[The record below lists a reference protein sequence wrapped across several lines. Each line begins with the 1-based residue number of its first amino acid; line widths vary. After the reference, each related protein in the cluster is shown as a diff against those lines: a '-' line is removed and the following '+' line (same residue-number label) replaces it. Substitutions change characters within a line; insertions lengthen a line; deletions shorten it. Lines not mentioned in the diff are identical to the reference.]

1 MNMNMVR
8 VMVSIRVSIRVEV
21 ADCCIQTTNG
31 DPPRGSAPLRILLC
45 PLKKLPAID
54 QLLVLLLLLRVGQFM
69 FFSCR
74 RRRAKQ
80 RKVDTDPALSTA
92 SSYCHLAP
100 ASGNSYDDLVDDV
113 TILGDAEN
121 SSGCYFQFQTSS
133 GHRKVSHRL

>member
-1 MNMNMVR
+1 MLIVVYRLLENDKMRINHVIKTDQWR
-8 VMVSIRVSIRVEV
+8 
-21 ADCCIQTTNG
+21 
-31 DPPRGSAPLRILLC
+31 SAPRLH
-45 PLKKLPAID
+45 PAPHFVVSLKKLPAID
-54 QLLVLLLLLRVGQFM
+54 QLLVLLDVVVKSWAICV

-80 RKVDTDPALSTA
+80 RNVDTDPALSTA

-133 GHRKVSHRL
+133 GHGKVSHRL